1 MHGLIKIQEF
11 DLIIFDECHHAS
23 LDHSY
28 NLIMEDFF
36 FYKYH
41 LQTKQE
47 LLSDGTL
54 GLIGRPRILGLTAS
68 PLK

>member
-11 DLIIFDECHHAS
+11 DLLIFDECHHAS

-36 FYKYH
+36 FYKYN
-41 LQTKQE
+41 E
-47 LLSDGTL
+47 
-54 GLIGRPRILGLTAS
+54 
-68 PLK
+68 